1 MKPTAFL
8 ALSALA
14 CGIAQAAAAPDPAL
28 VRQGEYLARA
38 GDCVACHTARD
49 GKPFAGGLPM
59 ETPIGA
65 VYSTNITPDRKTGI
79 GDYSFEDFD
88 RAVRHGVARSGDT
101 LYPAM
106 PYPSYARVS
115 QADMRALYA
124 YFMHGVEPVEQPNK
138 ASDIPW
144 PLSMRWP
151 LAFWRWTFAPEVK
164 DFQAAAG
171 QDPVLARGAYLVEG
185 LGHCGACHTP
195 RGLGMQEKAL
205 AASDGAAYLSGSA
218 PLENWIAKS
227 LRGDHRTGLGSWS
240 EADLVSF
247 LRTGRSER
255 SAVFGGMSDVVVH
268 SMQYMTDADLTAI
281 ARYLKSLPP
290 ADPSD
295 QPHVYDE
302 SVAQALFHGDDSK
315 TGAALYVDNCG
326 ACHRTDGKGYARVF
340 PALAGNPVV
349 TGSDPT
355 SLVHIVLKGGTLPAT
370 HQAPSSFTMPPF
382 GWRMNDQE
390 IADVVNF
397 IRTSWGNQA
406 PSVSVDEVK
415 RLRKDTGAAA
425 VGRGG
430 SRLSARPLAK
440 RHSSPSPAR
449 GRGLG
454 SGSAPYRARPSSFT
468 HHPSAHAAPARR
480 TTRPPSA
487 TPGSPDGS
495 AATGRWRSPR
505 GWRPLPAGRRRR
517 AAGRRGSPP
526 GRGRRGPS
534 RRPPARRCSGR
545 PAAPQDSVDDAR
557 PRSGGREGNRP
568 GRSSAA
574 WRAPSRRGP
583 PGSVRWR
590 RARSAPRRGCA
601 RPGVPAACGSCAGRC
616 RRRAG

>member
-115 QADMRALYA
+115 EADMRALYA

-290 ADPSD
+290 ADPAD

-406 PSVSVDEVK
+406 PSVSVDEVR
-415 RLRKDTGAAA
+415 RLRKDTGAAD
-425 VGRGG
+425 RG
-430 SRLSARPLAK
+430 
-440 RHSSPSPAR
+440 
-449 GRGLG
+449 
-454 SGSAPYRARPSSFT
+454 
-468 HHPSAHAAPARR
+468 
-480 TTRPPSA
+480 
-487 TPGSPDGS
+487 
-495 AATGRWRSPR
+495 
-505 GWRPLPAGRRRR
+505 
-517 AAGRRGSPP
+517 
-526 GRGRRGPS
+526 
-534 RRPPARRCSGR
+534 
-545 PAAPQDSVDDAR
+545 
-557 PRSGGREGNRP
+557 
-568 GRSSAA
+568 
-574 WRAPSRRGP
+574 
-583 PGSVRWR
+583 
-590 RARSAPRRGCA
+590 
-601 RPGVPAACGSCAGRC
+601 
-616 RRRAG
+616 

>member
-1 MKPTAFL
+1 
-8 ALSALA
+8 
-14 CGIAQAAAAPDPAL
+14 
-28 VRQGEYLARA
+28 
-38 GDCVACHTARD
+38 
-49 GKPFAGGLPM
+49 M

-115 QADMRALYA
+115 EADMRALYA

-185 LGHCGACHTP
+185 LGHCGACHTRVGWACRRRP
-195 RGLGMQEKAL
+195 WRRAMARPTCP
-205 AASDGAAYLSGSA
+205 AARR
-218 PLENWIAKS
+218 W
-227 LRGDHRTGLGSWS
+227 RTGSPEPARRPPDRTGQLG

-425 VGRGG
+425 VGDI
-430 SRLSARPLAK
+430 P
-440 RHSSPSPAR
+440 
-449 GRGLG
+449 
-454 SGSAPYRARPSSFT
+454 
-468 HHPSAHAAPARR
+468 
-480 TTRPPSA
+480 
-487 TPGSPDGS
+487 
-495 AATGRWRSPR
+495 
-505 GWRPLPAGRRRR
+505 
-517 AAGRRGSPP
+517 PP
-526 GRGRRGPS
+526 G
-534 RRPPARRCSGR
+534 
-545 PAAPQDSVDDAR
+545 PAAAD
-557 PRSGGREGNRP
+557 
-568 GRSSAA
+568 
-574 WRAPSRRGP
+574 RG
-583 PGSVRWR
+583 
-590 RARSAPRRGCA
+590 
-601 RPGVPAACGSCAGRC
+601 
-616 RRRAG
+616 